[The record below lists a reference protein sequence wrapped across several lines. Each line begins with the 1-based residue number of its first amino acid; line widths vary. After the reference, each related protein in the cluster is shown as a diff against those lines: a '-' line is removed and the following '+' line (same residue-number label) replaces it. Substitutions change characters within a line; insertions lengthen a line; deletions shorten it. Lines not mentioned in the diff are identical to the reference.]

1 MPVPGPAGLL
11 HGLPLAARVDPVD
24 PLADFRA
31 GEASVAGGFE
41 ALLEREGVIP
51 ERTWE
56 RGGPPVAVAGD
67 VLYLQHEGTVYR
79 VPRDR
84 VTGIGRTRASDYRL
98 MQYGVGLYLVALPLA
113 VIGGWGLLGLAAV
126 AGIVAG
132 GGLVTKG
139 FLSKALLIE
148 VDDERVPPF
157 VVDHRKWKSIHASI
171 QHWA

>member
-1 MPVPGPAGLL
+1 MDPG
-11 HGLPLAARVDPVD
+11 D

-31 GEASVAGGFE
+31 GDASAAGSFE
-41 ALLEREGVIP
+41 ALLEREGVLP
-51 ERTWE
+51 ERTWDS
-56 RGGPPVAVAGD
+56 GGPPVALAGNH
-67 VLYLQHEGTVYR
+67 LYLEHEGTVYR
-79 VPRDR
+79 LPRDR
-84 VTGIGRTRASDYRL
+84 VTGIGQTRSSDYRM

-113 VIGGWGLLGLAAV
+113 VIGGLGLLGLAAV

-157 VVDHRKWKSIHASI
+157 VIDHRKWKSIHASI
-171 QHWA
+171 QHWV